1 MNKKIKELEREN
13 EKLKAKLYDCE
24 EQLNS
29 YQQGIADGTL
39 LATILEN
46 GRIIANEIVSNT
58 FNSNN
63 KGENKTITAEDIED
77 IIDYINEH
85 EKTIQ
90 EDYDTI
96 EDFDELDLSMHY
108 KLLVNRVKVKLG
120 ELQSESTE
128 SEDTELKT
136 KERINDNKYR

>member
-1 MNKKIKELEREN
+1 MSKKIKELEQEN

-29 YQQGIADGTL
+29 YQQGIAEGTL

-46 GRIIANEIVSNT
+46 GRIIANEVVSNT

-63 KGENKTITAEDIED
+63 KGENKTITAEDI
-77 IIDYINEH
+77 IDYINKH
-85 EKTIQ
+85 EKAML
-90 EDYDTI
+90 EDYDTK

-108 KLLVNRVKVKLG
+108 KLLVDRVKAKLG
-120 ELQSESTE
+120 EL
-128 SEDTELKT
+128 
-136 KERINDNKYR
+136 